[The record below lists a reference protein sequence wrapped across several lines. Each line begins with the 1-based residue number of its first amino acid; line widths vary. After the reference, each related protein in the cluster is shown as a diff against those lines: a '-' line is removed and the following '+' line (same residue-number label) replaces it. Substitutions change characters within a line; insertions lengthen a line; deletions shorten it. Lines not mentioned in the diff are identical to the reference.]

1 MHIEANTEG
10 KKMQQIE
17 HDGDTWKIVGVGTVR
32 DGKTLVHLASTTRG
46 RHQKN
51 GFYPVQM
58 MDWIDSS
65 LLK

>member
-1 MHIEANTEG
+1 
-10 KKMQQIE
+10 MQQIE